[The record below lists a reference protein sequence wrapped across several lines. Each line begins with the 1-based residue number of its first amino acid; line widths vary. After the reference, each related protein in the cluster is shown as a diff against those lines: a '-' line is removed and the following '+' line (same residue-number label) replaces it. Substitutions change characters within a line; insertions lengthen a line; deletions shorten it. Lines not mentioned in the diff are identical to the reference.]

1 MTPTLNAAMDHREEP
16 RWHRRALRSR
26 RTRPWRK
33 GAWDRGGPK
42 AAGQGKVSLH
52 VAHRLWP
59 LGVWSHEQGVTQWRL
74 LPAPELQAEPSA
86 SGAFRSQSGPE
97 SSWTPPTVSVK
108 PECLILTVPRIQ
120 HRKGTCGVAPL
131 CSKRLYLSV
140 TVSLLLQLVGLLC
153 TGH

>member
-16 RWHRRALRSR
+16 RWHRRALRSP

-59 LGVWSHEQGVTQWRL
+59 LGVWSHEQEVTQWRGSL
-74 LPAPELQAEPSA
+74 HLSFRQRPLRVVPFEARAARKAP
-86 SGAFRSQSGPE
+86 GP
-97 SSWTPPTVSVK
+97 P
-108 PECLILTVPRIQ
+108 
-120 HRKGTCGVAPL
+120 PL
-131 CSKRLYLSV
+131 CR
-140 TVSLLLQLVGLLC
+140 
-153 TGH
+153 